1 MLALIVV
8 LAALA
13 IGLPIVFLIIDA
25 EKRREVKKSLLRIFY
40 ASRRSREAR

>member
-25 EKRREVKKSLLRIFY
+25 EKRREIKRKLLKVIF
-40 ASRRSREAR
+40 SD